1 MTTQR
6 RRIVVTAR
14 LNRAELALLKQ
25 VERFVRSYC
34 GKQPRAEAIR
44 FLIRN
49 WSPP

>member
-1 MTTQR
+1 MKKR
-6 RRIVVTAR
+6 RRVVSA
-14 LNRAELALLKQ
+14 ALSADEVKALRR

-49 WSPP
+49 WSPS